1 MGDLLLQ
8 SDALSFGLNNA
19 GSTYQRA
26 MTTLFHDMMHRE
38 IEVYVDDMIAKSLD
52 AESHIVNLRKFF
64 ERLRKYRL
72 RLNPAKCVFGATS
85 WKLLGFIVSKQ
96 GIEVDPAKIKAIVDM
111 PAPTTQKEVRGFLGR
126 LNYISRFITQLTAT
140 CELMWVRS
148 LLQEMGIAVSTPIP

>member
-8 SDALSFGLNNA
+8 SDALWFGLKNA

-111 PAPTTQKEVRGFLGR
+111 PAPTTQKEASDLFLFWLVSSSKAKSTR
-126 LNYISRFITQLTAT
+126 LRRLA
-140 CELMWVRS
+140 
-148 LLQEMGIAVSTPIP
+148 LLSK